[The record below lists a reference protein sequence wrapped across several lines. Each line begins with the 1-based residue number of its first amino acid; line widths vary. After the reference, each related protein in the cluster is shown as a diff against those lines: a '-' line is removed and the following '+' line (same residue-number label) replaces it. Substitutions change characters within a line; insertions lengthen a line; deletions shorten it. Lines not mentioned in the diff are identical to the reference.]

1 MYGGF
6 SGRYSLSERLF
17 SCKNLEICYIIPIMK
32 KDIHAQNYRQI
43 VFKDATNGDMFLTG
57 STIPTTETVKYTDGK
72 EYPMYVVET
81 SSTSHPFYTGQEK
94 QLDTAGR
101 AEKFKTRA
109 SKAGKK

>member
-1 MYGGF
+1 
-6 SGRYSLSERLF
+6 
-17 SCKNLEICYIIPIMK
+17 MK
-32 KDIHAQNYRQI
+32 KDIHAQNYRQV
-43 VFKDATNGDMFLTG
+43 VFVDATNGSMFLTG
-57 STIPTTETVKYTDGK
+57 STIPTNETIMFEGK
-72 EYPMYVVET
+72 EYPKYVVET

>member
-1 MYGGF
+1 
-6 SGRYSLSERLF
+6 
-17 SCKNLEICYIIPIMK
+17 MK
-32 KDIHAQNYRQI
+32 QDIHAKNYRQV
-43 VFKDATNGDMFLTG
+43 VFVDATNGSMFLTG
-57 STIPTTETVKYTDGK
+57 STIETSETVKYTDGK
-72 EYPMYVVET
+72 EYPMYSVET

>member
-1 MYGGF
+1 
-6 SGRYSLSERLF
+6 
-17 SCKNLEICYIIPIMK
+17 MK
-32 KDIHAQNYRQI
+32 KDIHAQNYRQV
-43 VFKDATNGDMFLTG
+43 VFVDATNGSMFLTG
-57 STIPTTETVKYTDGK
+57 STIATNETVMFEGK
-72 EYPMYVVET
+72 EYPKYVIET

>member
-1 MYGGF
+1 
-6 SGRYSLSERLF
+6 
-17 SCKNLEICYIIPIMK
+17 MK
-32 KDIHAQNYRQI
+32 KDIHAQNYRSV
-43 VFKDATNGDMFLTG
+43 VFVDATNGSMFLTG
-57 STIPTTETVKYTDGK
+57 STIPTNETVMFEGK
-72 EYPMYVVET
+72 EYPKYTIET